1 MALANSLQKAA
12 SKVIARFGGE
22 VKVRYISAEGYD
34 TATGTI
40 RESDSYVSAKGIVED
55 VSSREV
61 NELIQAGDKR
71 LTLAAL
77 GLPVAPQVKDRITI
91 GGVMHQVIEIRK
103 QEQDNKPITY
113 ELILRA

>member
-1 MALANSLQKAA
+1 MALANSLQKVA
-12 SKVIARFGGE
+12 SKVISRFGGE

-40 RESDSYVSAKGIVED
+40 RESDTYVSIKGMVEG
-55 VSSREV
+55 VTSREV

-71 LTLAAL
+71 LTVAAL
-77 GLPVAPQVKDRITI
+77 DLATVPQTKDRITVEGI
-91 GGVMHQVIEIRK
+91 MHQIVEIRK
-103 QEQDNKPITY
+103 QEQDNKPIIY

>member
-1 MALANSLQKAA
+1 MALAESLQQVA
-12 SKVIARFGGE
+12 SKLVARFGGE
-22 VKVRYISAEGYD
+22 VKFRYIAAEGYD

-40 RESDSYVSAKGIVED
+40 RESDTYVNANGIVEG
-55 VSSREV
+55 VTSREA

-71 LTLAAL
+71 LTVAAL
-77 GLPVAPQVKDRITI
+77 DFSPAPQLKDRVSIEGIT
-91 GGVMHQVIEIRK
+91 HQIIEIKK